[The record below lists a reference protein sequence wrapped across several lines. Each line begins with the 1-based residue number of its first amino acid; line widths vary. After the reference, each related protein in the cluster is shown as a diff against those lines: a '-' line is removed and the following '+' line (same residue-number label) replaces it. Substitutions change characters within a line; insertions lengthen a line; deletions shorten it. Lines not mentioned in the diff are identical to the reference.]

1 MISQSC
7 LRIFNA
13 LAIGQYTQALNNRL
27 FDLYGI
33 ITASINTT
41 KRWELTQAIQKV
53 KSFFLVSNEDFIDI
67 NSQSNSYFFVTNLIF
82 RHVRQ
87 DFSVVTMR
95 ARMSFKIHCMGLN
108 LKSRF
113 LESIKRESKDFEGT
127 IKKEPEARIKQI
139 PPISGIKLKGYFL
152 FDLASFSRQ
161 VAITQAEKL
170 VFSFLACS
178 SICSIKSW
186 GKRIPLV
193 KDLLFLYPVAISKT
207 ILINSVFEHYTLKN
221 NIEKVLTCICTLIY
235 SVYAP
240 NKFIRLKKQCP
251 EVLPTLSRHLTTNI
265 KRSNAMA
272 NSNDTLHPENGQL
285 DLPNLL
291 SVLNLYKSDIP
302 TSNLLQAK
310 DHFEELQQSILCGFG
325 AIGNLM
331 FWACESEDYTEQN
344 LKNDMRDIGYLLKQ
358 LKDVAYFALNQINQ
372 LDAEHS
378 NKGGK

>member
-1 MISQSC
+1 MISLSSLNLLTTGLSIQ
-7 LRIFNA
+7 
-13 LAIGQYTQALNNRL
+13 TLNNRL
-27 FDLYGI
+27 AVHFG
-33 ITASINTT
+33 TS
-41 KRWELTQAIQKV
+41 KAIQKV
-53 KSFFLVSNEDFIDI
+53 KSFFLVGNEDFIDI
-67 NSQSNSYFFVTNLIF
+67 NSQSNSYFSVTNLIF

-186 GKRIPLV
+186 GKRISLRF
-193 KDLLFLYPVAISKT
+193 DLLVSLA
-207 ILINSVFEHYTLKN
+207 ILIIQISLVWAIYTKIKNKNSVDMCGQNKIY
-221 NIEKVLTCICTLIY
+221 CTDISIFKILIK
-235 SVYAP
+235 SIARS
-240 NKFIRLKKQCP
+240 IRS
-251 EVLPTLSRHLTTNI
+251 TTSYLTTNI

>member
-67 NSQSNSYFFVTNLIF
+67 NSQSNSYFFGNNLIF

-87 DFSVVTMR
+87 DFSVVTTR
-95 ARMSFKIHCMGLN
+95 ARMFFKIHCMGLN

-113 LESIKRESKDFEGT
+113 LESIKRENKEFKGT
-127 IKKEPEARIKQI
+127 IKKESGARIKQI
-139 PPISGIKLKGYFL
+139 PPISGIKLKDYFL

-186 GKRIPLV
+186 GKRISLRF
-193 KDLLFLYPVAISKT
+193 DLLVSFAIFIYRISLVRTIYTKIKNKNSVDMCGQNKIYCTDILNFNILIKT
-207 ILINSVFEHYTLKN
+207 IAQRVRTSMSY
-221 NIEKVLTCICTLIY
+221 
-235 SVYAP
+235 
-240 NKFIRLKKQCP
+240 
-251 EVLPTLSRHLTTNI
+251 LTTNI

-272 NSNDTLHPENGQL
+272 NSNDTLYPENGQL